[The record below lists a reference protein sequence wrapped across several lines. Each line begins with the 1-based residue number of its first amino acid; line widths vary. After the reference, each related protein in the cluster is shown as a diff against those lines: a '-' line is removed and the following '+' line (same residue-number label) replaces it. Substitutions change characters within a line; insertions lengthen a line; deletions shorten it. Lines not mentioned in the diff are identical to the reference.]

1 MKKTLGYV
9 ITGVLAVI
17 LIAVIV
23 LAIVPSSFYN
33 PIEKDDLKRVE
44 VWHGGDKVYGLDM
57 SNEEEKTIIDNILE
71 KNANGFNEKILSA
84 LFLGYYGNDPIVTH
98 KSSTG
103 SETIENILTSNANN
117 YYLIFDYT
125 YGAVDLDE
133 AMKTLKV
140 NGTEYKL
147 KDVEDET
154 KATVKYSRM
163 IMEITDSKDFG
174 SITIYL
180 EETNEPTTLTNL
192 KNLVSNYRLS
202 VQGYTIDL
210 YNFLETLCAD

>member
-71 KNANGFNEKILSA
+71 KNANGYNEKILSA

>member
-71 KNANGFNEKILSA
+71 KNANGYNEKILSA

-180 EETNEPTTLTNL
+180 EETNESTTLTNL

>member
-57 SNEEEKTIIDNILE
+57 SNEEQKTIIDNILE
-71 KNANGFNEKILSA
+71 KNANGYNEKILSA
-84 LFLGYYGNDPIVTH
+84 LFLGYYGNDPTVTH

-125 YGAVDLDE
+125 YGEVDLDE

-180 EETNEPTTLTNL
+180 EETNEPTTSL
-192 KNLVSNYRLS
+192 KKLVSNYRLS

>member
-1 MKKTLGYV
+1 MKKTLSYI

-17 LIAVIV
+17 LLAVIV

-33 PIEKDDLKRVE
+33 PIEKDDLKKVE
-44 VWHGGDKVYGLDM
+44 VWHNGEKVLGYYM
-57 SNEEEKTIIDNILE
+57 SDDEQKPIIENILE
-71 KNANGFNEKILSA
+71 ENSKGYKEKILSSV
-84 LFLGYYGNDPIVTH
+84 FLGYYGNKPTVTH
-98 KSSTG
+98 KTATG
-103 SETIENILTSNANN
+103 SETLENILTSNANN

-125 YGAVDLDE
+125 FGASNLDD

-140 NGTEYKL
+140 NGSEYKL
-147 KDVEDET
+147 EDVEDES

-174 SITIYL
+174 EITIYL
-180 EETNEPTTLTNL
+180 EETNQPTSNL
-192 KNLVSNYRLS
+192 KKLESNYRLS

-210 YNFLETLCAD
+210 YNFLETLCAE

>member
-57 SNEEEKTIIDNILE
+57 SNEEQKTIIDNILE
-71 KNANGFNEKILSA
+71 KNANGYNEKILSA
-84 LFLGYYGNDPIVTH
+84 LFLGYYGNDPTVTH

-180 EETNEPTTLTNL
+180 EETNEPTTSL
-192 KNLVSNYRLS
+192 KKLVSNYRLS

>member
-57 SNEEEKTIIDNILE
+57 SDEEQKTIIDNILE
-71 KNANGFNEKILSA
+71 KNANGYNEKILSA
-84 LFLGYYGNDPIVTH
+84 LFLGYYGNEPTVTH

-125 YGAVDLDE
+125 YGAIDLDE

-147 KDVEDET
+147 EDVEDET

-180 EETNEPTTLTNL
+180 EETNESTTLTNL

>member
-23 LAIVPSSFYN
+23 LAIVPSYFYN

-71 KNANGFNEKILSA
+71 KNANGYNEKILSA

>member
-71 KNANGFNEKILSA
+71 KNANGYNEKILSA

-180 EETNEPTTLTNL
+180 EETNEPTTLINL

>member
-1 MKKTLGYV
+1 MKKTLSYI

-17 LIAVIV
+17 LLAVIV

-44 VWHGGDKVYGLDM
+44 VWHNGEALSYSM
-57 SNEEEKTIIDNILE
+57 SDDEQKAIIENILE
-71 KNANGFNEKILSA
+71 ENSKGYKEKILSSV
-84 LFLGYYGNDPIVTH
+84 FLGYYGNKPTVIH
-98 KSSTG
+98 KTATG
-103 SETIENILTSNANN
+103 SETLENILTSNANN

-125 YGAVDLDE
+125 FGASNLDD

-140 NGTEYKL
+140 NGSEYKL
-147 KDVEDET
+147 EDVEDES

-174 SITIYL
+174 EITIYL
-180 EETNEPTTLTNL
+180 EETNEPTSNL
-192 KNLVSNYRLS
+192 KKLESNYRLS

-210 YNFLETLCAD
+210 YNFLETLCAE